1 MTEKHP
7 GGAQAA
13 PRTPSQ
19 PANRVLLVG
28 ALLVGAV
35 AAAALTAFALRGHA
49 SHRHLEVA
57 VGLPLAALIICVLA
71 VVRRRLARLSVRR
84 LLAAAVMAVPGLA
97 IIGPVAAFPHLRSFF
112 ALRMVLILIVL
123 VGAPWLIVVRRRW
136 RLEAPTF
143 AALYAA
149 WFAWLVITLAWAPDR
164 QAGLHYLLLFAELGA
179 IAVAAASAGTSRRR
193 LRGLLLGLALV
204 LGLAL
209 LVATAEWTL
218 HIHLPSANPSRAHPR
233 SPEAFFYN
241 TNDFATYLALC
252 WPFVLL
258 LPAWRRTR
266 ATTALTVAAVLA
278 STAALL
284 FSGSRASLL
293 TFGLETVIVVIV
305 VVAHGTP
312 RVRRGAVVLVV
323 VVVLGAGVL
332 LSGHGGS
339 TFGKFTLTKIAG
351 EVRSGQGSGGVR
363 FDLQIAGLH
372 AAATRYFLGVGPG
385 NVETVVGR
393 QNLQF
398 TIVNVHDWWLEVF
411 ADGGLP
417 ALLIFITIYLMALR
431 SMVRVARWA
440 RDPLL
445 RYLGLATAVSLA
457 GFTIAMIGPSTA
469 IKFPP
474 MAILLGLAVAVL
486 IRERREEHEQTGDL
500 TPAPSLS
507 LSA

>member
-1 MTEKHP
+1 MTGKHA
-7 GGAQAA
+7 GGGQAA
-13 PRTPSQ
+13 PLPIPRATSQ
-19 PANRVLLVG
+19 NAST
-28 ALLVGAV
+28 AL
-35 AAAALTAFALRGHA
+35 
-49 SHRHLEVA
+49 A
-57 VGLPLAALIICVLA
+57 VGVFA
-71 VVRRRLARLSVRR
+71 VVRHRLARLSVRR
-84 LLAAAVMAVPGLA
+84 LLTAAVIAVPALA
-97 IIGPVAAFPHLRSFF
+97 ILGPVAALPHFRSLF
-112 ALRMVLILIVL
+112 ALRVVLALIVL
-123 VGAPWLIVVRRRW
+123 VGTPWLIVARRRW

-143 AALYAA
+143 VALYAA
-149 WFAWLVITLAWAPDR
+149 WVAWLVITLAWAPDR

-179 IAVAAASAGTSRRR
+179 IGVAAASAGTSRRR
-193 LRGLLLGLALV
+193 LSYLLLGLALV

-218 HIHLPSANPSRAHPR
+218 HVHLPTANPFYAHHRYPA
-233 SPEAFFYN
+233 AFFYN
-241 TNDFATYLALC
+241 TNDFATYLVLC

-266 ATTALTVAAVLA
+266 ATTVLTAVAALGSV
-278 STAALL
+278 AALL
-284 FSGSRASLL
+284 FSGSRSSLL
-293 TFGLETVIVVIV
+293 TFGLETVIVAVVIA
-305 VVAHGTP
+305 AHGSP
-312 RVRRGAVVLVV
+312 RVRRATVALAV

-339 TFGKFTLTKIAG
+339 TFGKFTLTKIAS

-363 FDLQIAGLH
+363 FDLQIAGLR

-385 NVETVVGR
+385 NAETVVGR

-411 ADGGLP
+411 VDGGLP
-417 ALLIFITIYLMALR
+417 ALLIFVTIYLMALR

-445 RYLGLATAVSLA
+445 RYLGLATAVSLI
-457 GFTIAMIGPSTA
+457 GLTIAMIGPSTA

-486 IRERREEHEQTGDL
+486 IRARREAQEQGAEL
-500 TPAPSLS
+500 AAGGPG
-507 LSA
+507 SAAA